1 MVAVAFLWETMLNP
15 QYGIV
20 NTWLSE
26 PIAFLSQAKGEI
38 LGVQVPVALLTVIA
52 FEAWRY
58 FPFAF
63 LFILARL
70 QALPAEL
77 DEAAVVDGATPTQ
90 RFRYV
95 IMPQLWRIIALLSV
109 LRFVFTFTKFDDV
122 YLLTGGGAGTEVV
135 SVRVYNFLTSRDDI
149 GASAAQAIVLAVFL
163 VVLLAIYLRFFAGV
177 NVSRDRFERGLL
189 KVLKPLVVAFLFL
202 ITAFPFCY
210 MVMLSVRDIQEL
222 ILDPGSLWPRSLTLD
237 TYVDVLTRQG
247 FLTFLKN
254 STIVAVASV
263 AVTLLISIPGA
274 YAVARL
280 RFFGRRQVH
289 FLFLA
294 VYLFPAIVLAI
305 PLFVLFTMIG
315 LRGSLIGLILVYIAQ
330 TVPVTVYMLRNYFE
344 TVPQSVEEAAAI
356 DGCTRLSTI
365 WRVVLPLSKPAL
377 MATGL
382 YAFMIAWN
390 EFLFALLFLVERRE
404 NWTVS
409 LGLSQLAGSIEIP
422 TTVLMAGSVVLTL
435 PIVIVFFAGERLLTA
450 GLTAGAEKG

>member
-1 MVAVAFLWETMLNP
+1 M
-15 QYGIV
+15 
-20 NTWLSE
+20 
-26 PIAFLSQAKGEI
+26 
-38 LGVQVPVALLTVIA
+38 
-52 FEAWRY
+52 
-58 FPFAF
+58 
-63 LFILARL
+63 
-70 QALPAEL
+70 
-77 DEAAVVDGATPTQ
+77 
-90 RFRYV
+90 
-95 IMPQLWRIIALLSV
+95 
-109 LRFVFTFTKFDDV
+109 
-122 YLLTGGGAGTEVV
+122 
-135 SVRVYNFLTSRDDI
+135 
-149 GASAAQAIVLAVFL
+149 
-163 VVLLAIYLRFFAGV
+163 
-177 NVSRDRFERGLL
+177 SRDRFERALL
-189 KVLKPLVVAFLFL
+189 KVLKPLVIAFLFL
-202 ITAFPFCY
+202 ITAFPFLY

-222 ILDPGSLWPRSLTLD
+222 ILDPGSLWPRAFTLD
-237 TYVDVLTRQG
+237 TYVNVLTKQG
-247 FLTFLKN
+247 FLTFLRN
-254 STIVAVASV
+254 SAIVAVASV

-344 TVPQSVEEAAAI
+344 TVPRSVEEAAAI

-390 EFLFALLFLVERRE
+390 EFLFALLFLVESRE
-404 NWTVS
+404 SWTVS

-435 PIVIVFFAGERLLTA
+435 PIVIVFFAGERLLTE